1 MPLTRND
8 RDAIRAAI
16 GASVE
21 PVFVR
26 DALTLQLVNKR
37 IVLARP
43 NGSKTLAGGL
53 YEREKPCAS
62 CHVRWTVPLLQ

>member
-1 MPLTRND
+1 MTRND

-26 DALTLQLVNKR
+26 DALTLQLANKR
-37 IVLARP
+37 VVLARP
-43 NGSKTLAGGL
+43 NGSKTLAGGF
-53 YEREKPCAS
+53 YERERPCDS
-62 CHVRWTVPLLQ
+62 CHVRWTVHLRL